1 MNVTSRNLKL
11 VIGATYLIALFT
23 VLYFVFSFIDVKDLK
38 NYEFIRSYK
47 ESIFQYKNNNLFLLT
62 VVFFIFSII
71 WILLLGFAGP
81 ILLFAGFV
89 YGKWFGI
96 LILLTATTI
105 GATLLYVLA
114 GLFFRDLIREK
125 LEHRFSNLKSFFK
138 KNEFFYF
145 LMYRFVGGGGVPY
158 GIQNVLPVLFDIS
171 VKNYFLGTLIGSGP
185 LMFVSVALGSG
196 IESFIDKNE
205 VLSIFAVITSPDIYL
220 PILAFFI
227 VILLAFIFRKFI
239 FKKN

>member
-1 MNVTSRNLKL
+1 MNITSKNLKL

-96 LILLTATTI
+96 LIVLTATTI

-114 GLFFRDLIREK
+114 GLFRDLIREK
-125 LEHRFSNLKSFFK
+125 LEHRFSNLKVSLK
-138 KNEFFYF
+138 KMNFYF
-145 LMYRFVGGGGVPY
+145 SNVQVCRRWWGTIRDSKRVTSIIRYFCQKLFFGHTNWKRSINVCKRCLRLWYRKLY
-158 GIQNVLPVLFDIS
+158 
-171 VKNYFLGTLIGSGP
+171 
-185 LMFVSVALGSG
+185 
-196 IESFIDKNE
+196 
-205 VLSIFAVITSPDIYL
+205 
-220 PILAFFI
+220 
-227 VILLAFIFRKFI
+227 
-239 FKKN
+239 